1 MKESQIIGNILNL
14 MAEEEPLERDPLME
28 AKGSELAAQRSSS
41 APPTSTSGVLPPQM
55 AAIPSDFENISP
67 QDPRLDPG
75 YYAYYYSRRPLDPRL
90 PPPLILPW
98 SRYTNNFDTDNI
110 EGEQDFEDTEEN
122 EMLHLSQKLG
132 AVRGRNDGKQ
142 IEDMRVSKIVAP
154 QPAQH
159 STLSGYAHDWGTS
172 SDDGWSSQDSISIPR
187 ARSPTRSPIGTHPK
201 PISLVD
207 MIQQDFPRT
216 PSPVYQKTLRAA
228 GQQGGHL
235 PHSAQQNGSPLPE
248 AHHHRRISQQGVVQV
263 QAGVPVYYPDPMEE
277 QLHARLQAMSLSEA
291 SQNGHFADAH
301 MVELG
306 GKRIFATDDYSQQLL
321 QPRPAHPMTLPR
333 SQHVSQPASQP
344 LPQQG
349 MGAMGQIYGSP
360 QYGQLGMSAENSA
373 WGGQR
378 DSGRGGTAPQLGGG
392 GMGTYY
398 DVLGYPP
405 DATSL
410 PRQAS
415 TTAPQVG
422 TKTAS
427 SGYGVAS
434 RPGLPMNMLPEYYAS
449 PSSWEQSV
457 PDPLAHRM
465 NRLPSTTE
473 RKEQLAGYPYMQ
485 PEASRASLSGPVSN
499 NGVIAPSANTAVVA
513 DPFRQLPPTRQMPVA
528 PAPVQF
534 TPAPKPAPTKPATSR
549 VEEASSSTPVQRS
562 TLLEEFRNNK
572 NRKFTLQD
580 IIGHIV
586 EFSGDQHG
594 SRFIQQKLEEASPAE
609 KQMVFKEIL
618 PSALRLMTD
627 VFGNYVIQKF
637 FEHGTPDQIKILG
650 DELVGNV
657 LSLSMQMYGCRVIQ
671 KALEVIDME
680 QQAKVVKEL
689 DGNIMKC
696 VKDQNGNH
704 VIQKCIE
711 KVPPHLIQFIV
722 ETFYGQVYHLATH
735 PYGCRVIQRIL
746 EHCNEQ
752 QTTPILDELLRCTVS
767 LVQDQ
772 YGNYVIQHV
781 LEHGKPQDKSPILM
795 KLAGQILPLSQHK
808 FASNVV
814 EKCVQYADE
823 HDRAVLMDEILQIR
837 PDGTTALQIMMK
849 DQYANYVVQ
858 KILDVVNDSQRE
870 LLVTRIKP
878 HVPALK
884 KYTYGK
890 HIIARLEKLSNP
902 KAN

>member
-1 MKESQIIGNILNL
+1 M
-14 MAEEEPLERDPLME
+14 
-28 AKGSELAAQRSSS
+28 
-41 APPTSTSGVLPPQM
+41 
-55 AAIPSDFENISP
+55 
-67 QDPRLDPG
+67 
-75 YYAYYYSRRPLDPRL
+75 
-90 PPPLILPW
+90 
-98 SRYTNNFDTDNI
+98 
-110 EGEQDFEDTEEN
+110 
-122 EMLHLSQKLG
+122 
-132 AVRGRNDGKQ
+132 
-142 IEDMRVSKIVAP
+142 
-154 QPAQH
+154 
-159 STLSGYAHDWGTS
+159 
-172 SDDGWSSQDSISIPR
+172 
-187 ARSPTRSPIGTHPK
+187 
-201 PISLVD
+201 
-207 MIQQDFPRT
+207 
-216 PSPVYQKTLRAA
+216 
-228 GQQGGHL
+228 
-235 PHSAQQNGSPLPE
+235 
-248 AHHHRRISQQGVVQV
+248 
-263 QAGVPVYYPDPMEE
+263 YYPDPMDE
-277 QLHARLQAMSLSEA
+277 QLHARLQAMSLNEA
-291 SQNGHFADAH
+291 VNQQNAGHFGDAH
-301 MVELG
+301 MVDLG
-306 GKRIFATDDYSQQLL
+306 NKRLYAEDYANQQLL
-321 QPRPAHPMTLPR
+321 QPRPSHPMSMPR
-333 SQHVSQPASQP
+333 SQQGSQP

-349 MGAMGQIYGSP
+349 MSGMTQLYGSP
-360 QYGQLGMSAENSA
+360 QYGQLGPGAVGMSSENNA

-378 DSGRGGTAPQLGGG
+378 DSGRSGAGTQLGGV
-392 GMGTYY
+392 GMGAYY

-405 DATSL
+405 DASLSRQPAPTS
-410 PRQAS
+410 AIG
-415 TTAPQVG
+415 TTKPPG
-422 TKTAS
+422 G
-427 SGYGVAS
+427 GYGVAS
-434 RPGLPMNMLPEYYAS
+434 RGLGMNVLPEYYAS
-449 PSSWEQSV
+449 PSAWEQPV
-457 PDPLAHRM
+457 ADPLAHRM
-465 NRLPSTTE
+465 NRMPGPE
-473 RKEQLAGYPYMQ
+473 RKDPIGGYPAYMQ
-485 PEASRASLSGPVSN
+485 PEAPRASLQGQASSGM
-499 NGVIAPSANTAVVA
+499 APSASSNVA
-513 DPFRQLPPTRQMPVA
+513 DPFRTLPQSRQQLPVA
-528 PAPVQF
+528 PSPIFAPS
-534 TPAPKPAPTKPATSR
+534 PKPAPAKSVSR
-549 VEEASSSTPVQRS
+549 VEEPQSSTPVQRS

-671 KALEVIDME
+671 KALEVIDVE

-711 KVPPHLIQFIV
+711 KVPPQLIQFIV

-746 EHCNEQ
+746 EYCNEQ

-781 LEHGKPQDKSPILM
+781 LEHGKPQDKSPILN
-795 KLAGQILPLSQHK
+795 KLHGQILQLSQHK

-823 HDRAVLMDEILQIR
+823 HDRAVLIEEILQIR
-837 PDGTTALQIMMK
+837 SDGTTALQIMMK

-902 KAN
+902 KSN